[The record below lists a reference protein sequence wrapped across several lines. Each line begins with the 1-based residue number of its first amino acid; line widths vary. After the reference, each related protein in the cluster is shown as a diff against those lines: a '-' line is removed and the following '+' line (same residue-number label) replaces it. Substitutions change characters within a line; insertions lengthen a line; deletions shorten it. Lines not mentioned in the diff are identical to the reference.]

1 MDAAAIIQHPSLD
14 PLIIHT
20 RTPGRSLR
28 LHIRETEGH
37 RRRFSAT
44 FLFAPRKRVSDRL
57 LLSPFH
63 LKLGHNRFCLAT
75 RLENTLRRDAPLLRS
90 FASLAE
96 IRCFFTEP
104 APPSAPFSSSPS
116 CPAFLFVFFSLSH
129 LFGEGRKEAEENRV
143 EISGL
148 RLNRNIVS
156 YWNDVCFV
164 YCEKLCFLFI

>member
-1 MDAAAIIQHPSLD
+1 MGAAAIIQHPSLD

-57 LLSPFH
+57 LLSPSH

-90 FASLAE
+90 FASCSLAK
-96 IRCFFTEP
+96 FD
-104 APPSAPFSSSPS
+104 AFSSSSGLLLRPRRS
-116 CPAFLFVFFSLSH
+116 LPLPLAPHSSLYSSPFLTRLDK
-129 LFGEGRKEAEENRV
+129 EGRRGK
-143 EISGL
+143 SPW
-148 RLNRNIVS
+148 RLAG
-156 YWNDVCFV
+156 
-164 YCEKLCFLFI
+164 